1 MKNKIKWILKRVT
14 YIDEMIKEGAKKRK
28 YYINKRY
35 EIIEIGEIELK
46 VIEII
51 NDVVRSEKE
60 IWIKKIFREKKKGE
74 KDIKLIIESPVSG
87 KKYYEIKRKIVDKIY
102 HCCIAKGLVTYEET
116 LKERIE

>member
-14 YIDEMIKEGAKKRK
+14 YIDDMIKEGAKKRK

-35 EIIEIGEIELK
+35 EIIDIGDIELK

-74 KDIKLIIESPVSG
+74 KDFVFFHFTLIRTCRQL
-87 KKYYEIKRKIVDKIY
+87 YF
-102 HCCIAKGLVTYEET
+102 KGVNCVV
-116 LKERIE
+116 